1 MIYTVY
7 TSQNKLIFEDNE
19 LMEQF
24 LNHLANRIMFKYGSG
39 RNWSVTIEEVIIKPD
54 NRGPVYKNNYIFT
67 ILLNLSGYNYAL
79 EKLPYGDYWL

>member
-1 MIYTVY
+1 MIYIAY

-24 LNHLANRIMFKYGSG
+24 LKHLANRIIFEYGGGKNRSI
-39 RNWSVTIEEVIIKPD
+39 TIEEVIIKPD
-54 NRGPVYKNNYIFT
+54 NRDPIYKNHYIFT
-67 ILLNLSGYNYAL
+67 IVLNVSGIDYKW